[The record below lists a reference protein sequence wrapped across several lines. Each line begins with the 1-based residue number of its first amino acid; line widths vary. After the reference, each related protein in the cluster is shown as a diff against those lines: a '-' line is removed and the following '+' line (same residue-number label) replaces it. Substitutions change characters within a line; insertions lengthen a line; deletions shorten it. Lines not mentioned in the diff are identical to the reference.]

1 MKNIDIIMP
10 EISRFYG
17 IVIMLY
23 INEHNPPHFHVK
35 YGEYLAEVDMQTL
48 KIIRGRLPKR
58 AYSLVLE
65 WAAEHREELMENWY
79 LARQQKNLNKIQPL
93 E

>member
-1 MKNIDIIMP
+1 MQKNKAMP

-17 IVIMLY
+17 IIIMLY

-35 YGEYLAEVDMQTL
+35 YAEYLAEVDIQTL
-48 KIIRGRLPKR
+48 KLIRGNLPKR

-65 WAAEHREELMENWY
+65 WAAEHREELLENWN
-79 LARQQKNLNKIQPL
+79 LARQQKQPYTIKPL

>member
-1 MKNIDIIMP
+1 MP
-10 EISRFYG
+10 EVSRFYG
-17 IVIMLY
+17 IIIMLY

-35 YGEYLAEVDMQTL
+35 YGEYLAEVDIQTL
-48 KIIRGRLPKR
+48 KVIRGNLPRR

-65 WAAEHREELMENWY
+65 WASEHRDELMNNWD
-79 LARQQKNLNKIQPL
+79 LARQQKNLNKIKPL

>member
-1 MKNIDIIMP
+1 MP

-17 IVIMLY
+17 IIIMLY

-35 YGEYLAEVDMQTL
+35 YTEHIAEIDINTL
-48 KIIRGRLPKR
+48 KIIAGSLPKR

-65 WAAEHREELMENWY
+65 WASEHREELLLNWD
-79 LARQQKNLNKIQPL
+79 LAREHKILNKIKPL

>member
-1 MKNIDIIMP
+1 MP

-35 YGEYLAEVDMQTL
+35 YAEYLAEIDIQTL
-48 KIIRGRLPKR
+48 KVIRGSLPKR

-65 WAAEHREELMENWY
+65 WAAEHREELLTNWN
-79 LARQQKNLNKIQPL
+79 LAREQQSLNKIKPL

>member
-1 MKNIDIIMP
+1 LQKNKAMP

-17 IVIMLY
+17 IIIMLY

-35 YGEYLAEVDMQTL
+35 YAEYLAEVDIQTL
-48 KIIRGRLPKR
+48 KLIRGNLPKR

-65 WAAEHREELMENWY
+65 WAAEHREELLENWN
-79 LARQQKNLNKIQPL
+79 LARQQKQPYTIKPL

>member
-1 MKNIDIIMP
+1 MP

-35 YGEYLAEVDMQTL
+35 YAEHLAEVDMQTL
-48 KIIRGRLPKR
+48 KIIRGSLPKR

-65 WAAEHREELMENWY
+65 WAAEHREELLDNWN
-79 LARQQKNLNKIQPL
+79 LARQHKDLNKINPL
-93 E
+93 D